1 MSIPLPS
8 PLPPLRLRIRLRTLF
23 WLALLLGCV
32 SARAATGLAE
42 LPATGKQPAVAVFYP
57 TTAEG
62 PPVQRFGFALPLVEG
77 APPQRGN
84 GRLVVISHGSPSNPW
99 VNADL
104 AVALVQAGFVVAAP
118 WHQRDN
124 SDDSADA
131 GPTAW
136 ARRPA
141 EVSAAIDTVARDARF
156 GPLVDKRRVGAY
168 GMSAGGHTMLTL
180 AGGRWS
186 AATLRDHCLRHL
198 AQDFAACTGPF
209 IGLDGGWLD
218 GLKLTLAGWALRWFF
233 RDETWHQHRDERI
246 AAIVAGVPFAADFEP
261 FSLAQPVVPLA
272 LITAQ
277 QDVWLRSSFH
287 GDAVLRQCQPRCER
301 LADLVQGGHAALL
314 SPLPQRSGR
323 IGELIQDPPGF
334 DRAREVPALNAQ
346 IARWFAQRLL
356 P

>member
-1 MSIPLPS
+1 MLNPLLS
-8 PLPPLRLRIRLRTLF
+8 RLPQLRLRTLF

-42 LPATGKQPAVAVFYP
+42 LPATGTQPAVAVFYP

-104 AVALVQAGFVVAAP
+104 AVVLVQAGFVVAAP

-131 GPTAW
+131 GPKAW

-141 EVSAAIDTVARDARF
+141 EVSAAIDVVARDARF
-156 GPLVDKRRVGAY
+156 GPLVDTRRVGAY

-186 AATLRDHCLRHL
+186 AATLRDHCLQHL

-218 GLKLTLAGWALRWFF
+218 GLKLTLAGWALRWFL

-246 AAIVAGVPFAADFEP
+246 AAVVAGVPFAADFDP
-261 FSLAQPVVPLA
+261 ASLAQPVVPLA

-301 LADLVQGGHAALL
+301 LADLAQGGHAALL